1 MRLFVALTPP
11 EDLRDR
17 IREAVEPLR
26 EAGYPIRWIESD
38 GYHLTLKFLGD
49 VREVMIP
56 VIGKALDEVGRK
68 TPVFPVTLRGF
79 GAFPT
84 IRKPRVLWMG
94 AGPSPVLRC
103 LKQDLEWTLAERGL
117 EREAR
122 SFHPHITLGRAA
134 EAEGA
139 GAFRGLDERAGAL
152 DVELGFTARSVHL
165 MRSRLS
171 SRGARYT
178 VIGSSPLLGENL
190 ESDEDLEGAADANGV
205 ANPRGAANP
214 EGGTEP

>member
-11 EDLRDR
+11 DEVRDR

-26 EAGYPIRWIESD
+26 KGGYPIRWIEPE

-49 VREVMIP
+49 VREVVIP
-56 VIGKALDEVGRK
+56 VIEKALGEVGRK
-68 TPVFPVTLRGF
+68 TPTFPVALRGF

-103 LKQDLEWTLAERGL
+103 LKQDLEWTLAERGF

-139 GAFRGLDERAGAL
+139 GAFRGLDERAGAM
-152 DVELGFTARSVHL
+152 DVELHFTARSVHL
-165 MRSRLS
+165 MRSHLS
-171 SRGARYT
+171 SIGARYT
-178 VIGSSPLLGENL
+178 SIGAFPLLGE
-190 ESDEDLEGAADANGV
+190 SDEG
-205 ANPRGAANP
+205 P
-214 EGGTEP
+214 EDGTEP